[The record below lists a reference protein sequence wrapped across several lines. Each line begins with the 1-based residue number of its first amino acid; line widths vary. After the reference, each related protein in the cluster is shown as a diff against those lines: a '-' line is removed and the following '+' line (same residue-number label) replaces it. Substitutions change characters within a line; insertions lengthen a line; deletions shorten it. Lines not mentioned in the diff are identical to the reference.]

1 MAERLFLID
10 AMAMIYRAYFAMIGR
25 PLKNPKGDNVS
36 AIYGFVNSLIRILE
50 EEKPDHIAV
59 CFDTEKPTFRHKEFP
74 AYKAQRAEIPD
85 DMPWQINEVK
95 DIVKMFNITSIELDG
110 FEADDI
116 IGTLVKQAEKE
127 KVESYMV
134 TPDKDYMQLVSDFS
148 FMYKPSKTSTGN
160 RVADV
165 EIVGAEQVK
174 IKFGVTPD
182 KVIEVLGLMGDT
194 ADNIPG
200 VKGVGE
206 KTAIALIQE
215 YGSIDNI
222 YQNIEKIT
230 KPKLKEIL
238 VKDKENAYHA
248 RHLVTIK
255 TDVPLAVNFHHL
267 IIKEP
272 EREKLAQRF
281 EELGMKSFARKYG
294 AGLKFTPEPLPA
306 EEVKK
311 KDDSDVSL
319 KITIKGGKVEP
330 EIPAESNIKTIN
342 DIKHNY
348 YTIKDNASF
357 DKLLKKLSTEEI
369 VSFDTETTSTE
380 FNDADLVGMSF
391 AYQENQAFY
400 VPVYGAYSLNSSR
413 AEDSLFSQPSS
424 KRNEGIE
431 INYAVEKVKSFLENK
446 KIKKVGQNIKYDCL
460 VMKKYGVEINNI
472 HFDSMIGSY
481 VLNPEEQHGMD
492 ALAVKWLNYKP
503 IPITELIG
511 KGKNQVSMAEV
522 EIPKISEYAAEDADV
537 TLQLFHRLEYELQKT
552 TLIKVCSEIEFP
564 LIEVLTDMEYEGIKV
579 DEKILKVLDTELQ
592 KYIKEYE
599 AHIYEDA
606 GEKFNINSPQ
616 QLSNILMNK
625 LHLRLSKKTKTGFS
639 TDISVLEDL
648 KNEHPIARHLIEYR
662 MLTKL
667 KSTYVDGLMKAV
679 STRTGR
685 VHTSFLQIGAATGR
699 LSSVNPNLQNIP
711 VKSEAGRNLRKAFV
725 PRDDNYKIL
734 SADYSQIELRVMA
747 HVSGDENFINAFKR
761 NRDIHT
767 ETAMRVFNLKNKSE
781 MTPARRR
788 KAKEVN
794 FGIIYGIGA
803 FGLATRLEIKNTEA
817 KDIIDRYFREF
828 PKVYE
833 YLEKTKK
840 FAHDKGYVETLK
852 GRRRYLS
859 QINNNNATVRA
870 EEERAAIN
878 MPIQG
883 TAADMIKIAMI
894 EIHGILKEKK
904 MKSKM
909 LLQVHDELVFEVHN
923 SELDEMEKI
932 VRREMKNAMK
942 LDVPVEVE
950 VGVGKNWF
958 DAH

>member
-36 AIYGFVNSLIRILE
+36 AIYGFVNSMIKILE

-95 DIVKMFNITSIELDG
+95 EIVKMFNIPSIELDG
-110 FEADDI
+110 YEADDI

-148 FMYKPSKTSTGN
+148 FMYKPSKSSTGN

-165 EIVGAEQVK
+165 EIVRAEQVK

-215 YGSIDNI
+215 YGSIDDIYKNI
-222 YQNIEKIT
+222 DKVK

-238 VKDKENAYHA
+238 LKDKDNAYQA
-248 RHLVTIK
+248 RRLVTIK
-255 TDVPLAVNFHHL
+255 TDVPLDVNFHHL
-267 IIKEP
+267 NIKEP
-272 EREKLAQRF
+272 EREKLTQRF
-281 EELGMKSFARKYG
+281 EELGMKTFARKFG
-294 AGLKFTPEPLPA
+294 AGLKFSA
-306 EEVKK
+306 ESPPVEAVKK
-311 KDDSDVSL
+311 RANEDVSL
-319 KITIKGGKVEP
+319 KITIKGGKIEP
-330 EIPAESNIKTIN
+330 EIPESSNIKTLK
-342 DIKHNY
+342 DVKHSY
-348 YTIKDNASF
+348 YTIKDNAAF

-369 VSFDTETTSTE
+369 VSFDTETTSTD
-380 FNDADLVGMSF
+380 FNDASLVGMSF

-400 VPVYGAYSLNSSR
+400 VPVCGAYTSDKTI
-413 AEDSLFSQPSS
+413 AEDSLFSQPAPERSV
-424 KRNEGIE
+424 GVD
-431 INYAVEKVKSFLENK
+431 INYAIEKVKLFLENK

-460 VMKKYGVEINNI
+460 IMKKYGIEIRNI

-492 ALAVKWLNYKP
+492 DLAVKWLNYRPVP
-503 IPITELIG
+503 ISELIG
-511 KGKNQVSMAEV
+511 KGKNQITMAEV
-522 EIPKISEYAAEDADV
+522 EISKISEYAAEDADV

-552 TLIKVCSEIEFP
+552 ALIKVCTEIEFP
-564 LIEVLTDMEYEGIKV
+564 LIDVLTEMEFEGIKV
-579 DEKILKVLDTELQ
+579 DEKILKVLDAELI
-592 KYIKEYE
+592 KYITEYE
-599 AHIYEDA
+599 GLIYEDA
-606 GEKFNINSPQ
+606 GERFNINSPQ
-616 QLSNILMNK
+616 QLSNILINK
-625 LHLRLSKKTKTGFS
+625 LHLKLTKKTKPGFS

-648 KNEHPIARHLIEYR
+648 KYEHPIAKHLIEYR

-667 KSTYVDGLMKAV
+667 KSTYVDGLMKSV
-679 STRTGR
+679 SPVTGR

-711 VKSEAGRNLRKAFV
+711 VKSEAGRNIRKAFV
-725 PRDDNYKIL
+725 PRDENFKIL

-781 MTPARRR
+781 VNPARRR

-803 FGLATRLEIKNTEA
+803 FGLASRLEIKNTEA
-817 KDIIDRYFREF
+817 KEIIDRYFREF
-828 PKVYE
+828 PKVFE

-852 GRRRYLS
+852 GRRRYLP

-883 TAADMIKIAMI
+883 TAADLIKIAMI
-894 EIHGILKEKK
+894 EIHRIFKEKK
-904 MKSKM
+904 LKSKM

-923 SELDEMEKI
+923 SELDEVEKI
-932 VRREMKNAMK
+932 VRREMKNAIK

-950 VGVGKNWF
+950 IGVGKNWF